1 MRQGDKSFTTEE
13 IMDLLRRQKHDYLNH
28 IQVIYS
34 YLQIGKP
41 DRALDYMKK
50 IIPEIEKLEI
60 AAYIFKGEVE

>member
-60 AAYIFKGEVE
+60 AAYIFKREVE